1 MENPDPKSITCAF
14 TGHRPEKLPWGDN
27 ESDPECAALKNRI
40 YHVCRELYERGYR
53 HFVCGMARGADFY
66 FCEAVLRLKESCEG
80 VVLIAAVPFR
90 GQASSWGEA
99 DRARYEDLLS
109 RCDRVAMLED
119 EYSDGCYI
127 RRNRRMVDVSSALM
141 AVLAGGGGTKSTV
154 DYAMRRGLE
163 LIIFDPRSDVYVDIP
178 PRFDLE

>member
-14 TGHRPEKLPWGDN
+14 TGHRPEKLPWGEN
-27 ESDPECAALKNRI
+27 ETDPECAALKNRI

-119 EYSDGCYI
+119 E
-127 RRNRRMVDVSSALM
+127 
-141 AVLAGGGGTKSTV
+141 
-154 DYAMRRGLE
+154 
-163 LIIFDPRSDVYVDIP
+163 
-178 PRFDLE
+178 